1 MKNIK
6 QLQKIFK
13 GKKILITGHT
23 GFKGTW
29 LTSIFDLLGARILGI
44 SKDYP
49 NKFFDKNYFKNL
61 DEKIFDL
68 SNFNKTNRI
77 LINYNPDYIFHL
89 ESSNS

>member
-1 MKNIK
+1 MRNIR

-29 LTSIFDLLGARILGI
+29 LTSIFDLLDSNILGI

-49 NKFFDKNYFKNL
+49 NKFFYKKIIKILEKNF
-61 DEKIFDL
+61 
-68 SNFNKTNRI
+68 
-77 LINYNPDYIFHL
+77 
-89 ESSNS
+89 